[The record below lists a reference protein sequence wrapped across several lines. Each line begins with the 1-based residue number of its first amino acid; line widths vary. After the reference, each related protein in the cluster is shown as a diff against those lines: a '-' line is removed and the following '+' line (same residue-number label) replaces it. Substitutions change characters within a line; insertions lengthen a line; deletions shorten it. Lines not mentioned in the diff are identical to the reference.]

1 MTELVRVELE
11 DGSRTN
17 VGRSFAETHELTI
30 LDESP
35 LDESGRF
42 KPVESAIEVE
52 EASPP
57 AGNAGRDEWAKYV
70 VESGNATEDEI
81 AEMGRDDLR
90 DTFGAGA

>member
-17 VGRSFAETHELTI
+17 VGRSFAETHNLLI
-30 LDESP
+30 LEESP
-35 LDESGRF
+35 LDDAGRF
-42 KPVESAIEVE
+42 KPVESAVEVE
-52 EASPP
+52 EVAPP

-70 VESGNATEDEI
+70 VESGKATGDEI

-90 DTFGAGA
+90 DTFG